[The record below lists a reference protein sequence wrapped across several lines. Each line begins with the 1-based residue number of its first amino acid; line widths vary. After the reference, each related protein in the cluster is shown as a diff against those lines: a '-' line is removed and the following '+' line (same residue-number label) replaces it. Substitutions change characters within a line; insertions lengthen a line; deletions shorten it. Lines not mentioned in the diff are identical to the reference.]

1 MIFSTIIT
9 QCYMISCAVS
19 TAPISSVT
27 APICFYRKLK
37 RTGNVSNKHVPSA
50 PLTSLHANI
59 TTDNEVVL
67 SFEDD
72 TFSDI
77 DVTIAYGDT
86 IIYCDHYAHKEGSTI
101 SIPLAII
108 DDQDSYV
115 ITIKK
120 GTVEYT
126 AQFSF

>member
-1 MIFSTIIT
+1 MTLLVFAQQLILACTIFSFTSFEKSNVYFYPKT
-9 QCYMISCAVS
+9 KS
-19 TAPISSVT
+19 TNRLNNKHAPAAPI
-27 APICFYRKLK
+27 A
-37 RTGNVSNKHVPSA
+37 
-50 PLTSLHANI
+50 SLHANI

>member
-1 MIFSTIIT
+1 
-9 QCYMISCAVS
+9 MISSLILACKFLITGS
-19 TAPISSVT
+19 TCTTPIYETVV
-27 APICFYRKLK
+27 PIYFYRKRDK
-37 RTGNVSNKHVPSA
+37 SNCSNKHVPSA

-59 TTDNEVVL
+59 TEDNEVIL

-72 TFSDI
+72 QFSDI